1 MRSYERTT
9 SRRFRSGTRR
19 NKKRPI
25 AHTPLCGQVTRQCL
39 VHTPDID
46 ITLAI
51 RVGLATFGSGPAAPM
66 AMKLTTCE
74 QRWVDDV
81 RSGRKH
87 LHGLLG
93 ITKKRGLAI
102 INVRRLINE
111 MKVAQLYGNGTKSS
125 PSKVNPRTG
134 RITTAPIPVQS
145 FNQVQMHQGRGF
157 GKNVEMD
164 AAQARLE
171 ELRAQRQRMDISD
184 RWYPRG

>member
-1 MRSYERTT
+1 MRAYERTT

-19 NKKRPI
+19 NKKYPTCHI
-25 AHTPLCGQVTRQCL
+25 PVCGQVTRQCL
-39 VHTPDID
+39 VHTPNID
-46 ITLAI
+46 ITLGI

-66 AMKLTTCE
+66 AMKLTACE

-87 LHGLLG
+87 RHGLLG

-102 INVRRLINE
+102 INVRRLIKE
-111 MKVAQLYGNGTKSS
+111 MHFAQLYGNGTKSS

-145 FNQVQMHQGRGF
+145 INPAHRQRHQVGEPW
-157 GKNVEMD
+157 ND
-164 AAQARLE
+164 PAQARLD
-171 ELRAQRQRMDISD
+171 ELRAQRQRLDISD